1 MTYKELYLK
10 EHPECEDIDDVI
22 RRHCPGAV
30 LEGVKS
36 PECEQGFIE
45 GCCPVCWN
53 KEIPEETEGFKS
65 EELVPVGEEIAKGIE
80 EGITEP
86 KTSVNFDAAEFQKKI
101 YEALG
106 ISEKTVDKINAIG
119 FPYPVSPKEIADGM
133 LANKSGVLK
142 RSDIQKAVEDLNKRY
157 KGAVEAEERA
167 ATIKDSVPVYFPC
180 PHYDMTSKTCGDHM
194 EYERC
199 VCGGD
204 MTICDFFPEKREK
217 AKQMVDTVD
226 KAVNESTIKDSGT
239 RREFAT
245 GAVRDIQEGKGRCDL
260 MPLDVVGHLMYDDP
274 FLFQIHEFTKDGDP
288 EHLICALQIVAK
300 GNGYP
305 WLSISSMML
314 DAAKH
319 FEAGAKK
326 YGEWNWQKGI
336 PTHCYIDSAVRH
348 FLKCACGYNDE
359 PHDRA
364 FVWNILCCIWTCKH
378 KPELNDYP
386 RKEKK

>member
-10 EHPECEDIDDVI
+10 EHPEEAAFIDCVIISKCPRGSNGEFLGPCPAGCETGSNDV
-22 RRHCPGAV
+22 RCH
-30 LEGVKS
+30 K
-36 PECEQGFIE
+36 
-45 GCCPVCWN
+45 CWDR
-53 KEIPEETEGFKS
+53 EIPEEKTEDS
-65 EELVPVGEEIAKGIE
+65 ESK
-80 EGITEP
+80 
-86 KTSVNFDAAEFQKKI
+86 
-101 YEALG
+101 
-106 ISEKTVDKINAIG
+106 
-119 FPYPVSPKEIADGM
+119 
-133 LANKSGVLK
+133 
-142 RSDIQKAVEDLNKRY
+142 KAVELGRQVCE
-157 KGAVEAEERA
+157 GFQAGMQAVE
-167 ATIKDSVPVYFPC
+167 
-180 PHYDMTSKTCGDHM
+180 
-194 EYERC
+194 
-199 VCGGD
+199 
-204 MTICDFFPEKREK
+204 EK
-217 AKQMVDTVD
+217 AKFEPKLSDD
-226 KAVNESTIKDSGT
+226 KETAEAQIKLYEELGLIPKFKPLTQEEFRKLCASEAPSIKDIEVEPEVEIGSMKVESTDHGTCIKDSGFKGKNLIPEELT
-239 RREFAT
+239 KGIEQGIKDSGSRREFST

-274 FLFQIHEFTKDGDP
+274 VIFQIHEFTNDGDP

-305 WLSISSMML
+305 WLSISSMLL
-314 DAAKH
+314 DVAKH

-386 RKEKK
+386 RKETKND